1 MALAIATNTGALMAA
16 ASATSVNKDME
27 TSMERLSTGKRINSA
42 ADDAAGVAIAS
53 RLTSEIRGTNQ
64 AIRNA
69 QDGQALI
76 NTAEGAHK
84 EVENIL
90 QRMRELAT
98 QSANDTNSATD
109 RTNLAAEMTQLT
121 TEIDRIAAV
130 TTWAGQSLLNGTGT
144 TTSLATL
151 HTSTADFSFQ
161 VGAGTSAKDSISV
174 AIGALTAGA
183 LGIGGTAQTPVVTST
198 VTATGAA
205 ATVSETG
212 GTVTVAGDFNNGDTF
227 SLDVNGQTFTVT
239 ASNSDQFEDDATGI
253 ASQLATAV
261 EDAIALA
268 DAATTPTAAQAAL
281 RGLTM
286 TDNGDG
292 TFDIAQASTTP
303 ITSTVTSGD
312 ATLDTSVANKVTI
325 AGTAAS
331 GDNFTVTIAGVDV
344 AYVAGTTVDGVSD
357 TTAAGH
363 AQGLAS
369 AINATTA
376 LKDAGYT
383 ATAASGVVTITR
395 DALDIANESS
405 TSSQGA
411 ATLTEASGTFTVG
424 GSVDNGDIFSMTID
438 GTTVTATISTSDGYS
453 DDVTGAASQIAQA
466 IKDAGIEGLT
476 VTDNLDGTFELERF
490 GSVDITTAANAAA
503 AIDAIDAAIQTVNS
517 QRANLGA
524 VSNRMD
530 NTVNNLTN
538 VVINLEGGRGRIE
551 DADFAA
557 ESTSLAKSQIL
568 QQASTAMLAQANASK
583 QSVLSLLQG

>member
-1 MALAIATNTGALMAA
+1 
-16 ASATSVNKDME
+16 
-27 TSMERLSTGKRINSA
+27 
-42 ADDAAGVAIAS
+42 
-53 RLTSEIRGTNQ
+53 
-64 AIRNA
+64 
-69 QDGQALI
+69 
-76 NTAEGAHK
+76 
-84 EVENIL
+84 
-90 QRMRELAT
+90 MRELAT
-98 QSANDTNSATD
+98 QAANDTNDSTD
-109 RTNLAAEMTQLT
+109 RANLAAEMTQLT
-121 TEIDRIAAV
+121 TEIDRIASV

-144 TTSLATL
+144 ALAPATL
-151 HTSTADFSFQ
+151 HTSTADFSFK
-161 VGAGTSAKDSISV
+161 VGAGTSANDSISV
-174 AIGALTAGA
+174 AIGALTADA
-183 LGIGGTAQTPVVTST
+183 LGIGGTAQTPTVTST

-205 ATVSETG
+205 ATVTEAS
-212 GTVTVAGDFNNGDTF
+212 GTVTIAGDFNNGDTF

-239 ASNSDQFEDDATGI
+239 ASNSDQFADDATGI

-261 EDAIALA
+261 EDAMALA

-292 TFDIAQASTTP
+292 TFAITQASTTP
-303 ITSTVTSGD
+303 ITSAVTSGG
-312 ATLDTSVANKVTI
+312 ATLDTTTTANAI
-325 AGTAAS
+325 AIDDSFAT
-331 GDNFTVTIAGVDV
+331 GDAFTVTVAGVDV
-344 AYVAGTTVDGVSD
+344 AYVAGTTVDGVAVDS
-357 TTAAGH
+357 AAGH

-369 AINATTA
+369 AINATAA

-383 ATAASGVVTITR
+383 ATAAAGVVTIAR
-395 DALDIANESS
+395 DSLDISNESS

-411 ATLTEASGTFTVG
+411 ATLTESSGTFTVG

-453 DDVTGAASQIAQA
+453 DDVIGAASQIAQA
-466 IKDAGIEGLT
+466 IKDAGIDGLT
-476 VTDNLDGTFELERF
+476 VTDNLDGTFDLAQY
-490 GSVDITTAANAAA
+490 GSVDITTAANANT
-503 AIDAIDAAIQTVNS
+503 AITAIDAAIETINS
-517 QRANLGA
+517 QRATLGA

-530 NTVNNLTN
+530 STVSNLTN